1 MESVLLL
8 TFPQAVFSERPDI
21 YFKIAE
27 QIRFEEYIRLA
38 KSAVRLLIVKQKT
51 ALSVAVET
59 DESIDS
65 VLLYE
70 QLSKN
75 LVLNPDRNQSFEP
88 PDLRHCV
95 VKISRLCHRI
105 AVKILPSTG
114 TNHATHNSNFCLDGA
129 LVY

>member
-38 KSAVRLLIVKQKT
+38 KSAVRLLLVKQKT

-75 LVLNPDRNQSFEP
+75 LEKVPWIFWYLQSRMVKMVL
-88 PDLRHCV
+88 
-95 VKISRLCHRI
+95 RLGF
-105 AVKILPSTG
+105 TMNTYG
-114 TNHATHNSNFCLDGA
+114 
-129 LVY
+129 